1 MLQRHFRES
10 REINKRIKKNKR
22 AIKQRKLEE
31 WELEEWD
38 LKRKLKEKILTN
50 KKKTCNCCST
60 TLNKNDIV
68 EMLCG
73 FCFSN
78 I

>member
-1 MLQRHFRES
+1 MLGQWLRES

-22 AIKQRKLEE
+22 EIKQRKLEE
-31 WELEEWD
+31 RELEEWD

-50 KKKTCNCCST
+50 KKKTCNSCNT
-60 TLNKNDIV
+60 TLNQNDIV